1 MINNANIKIILFV
14 TPYKK
19 EGSKMN
25 PLLSI
30 YLVIRQR
37 NQYNVGIC
45 NPLD

>member
-1 MINNANIKIILFV
+1 MINNTNIKIILFV
-14 TPYKK
+14 TVYKK

-30 YLVIRQR
+30 YLVTRQR
-37 NQYNVGIC
+37 NQYNVGSY